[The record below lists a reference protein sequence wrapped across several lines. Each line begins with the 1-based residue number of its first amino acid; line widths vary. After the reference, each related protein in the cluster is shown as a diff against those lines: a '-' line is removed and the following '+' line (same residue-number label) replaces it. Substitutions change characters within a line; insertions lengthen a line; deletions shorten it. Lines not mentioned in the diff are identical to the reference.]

1 MSKEDKLYKPSMF
14 THTLEIHVV
23 MVIIVMLAISA
34 NVWEYVGR
42 HKI

>member
-23 MVIIVMLAISA
+23 MVIIVMLAS
-34 NVWEYVGR
+34 VLMSGSM
-42 HKI
+42 